1 MIPIVWFV
9 VVVVLVNF
17 TGALLA
23 HALLREIR
31 ALTRALIA
39 NNSKELVMLEK
50 HGEATKRG
58 AIARRRSPEAESEF
72 SDNAPR
78 VMGL

>member
-9 VVVVLVNF
+9 VVVVLVNI
-17 TGALLA
+17 TGAFLA

-58 AIARRRSPEAESEF
+58 IARRRPPEAESEF
-72 SDNAPR
+72 SDTAPR